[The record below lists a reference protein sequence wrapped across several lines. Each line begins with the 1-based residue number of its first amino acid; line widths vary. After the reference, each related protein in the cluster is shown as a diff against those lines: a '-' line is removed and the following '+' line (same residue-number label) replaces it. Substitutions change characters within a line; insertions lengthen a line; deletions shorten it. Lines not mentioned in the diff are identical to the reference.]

1 MQTPNREN
9 FISDEALLKLTPID
23 IIDSNKAFMNIAEG
37 EYGKNKGKENNLME
51 FVKNLNEYVPQYKLN
66 NQIHNEFKRNKS
78 KSKSVCGNDYYNKN
92 NNYLNN
98 QNQIYQNKVI
108 NGEKNNNNIFIKNK

>member
-1 MQTPNREN
+1 MQTPNKDN
-9 FISDEALLKLTPID
+9 FISDDALLKLNPID
-23 IIDSNKAFMNIAEG
+23 IIDDNKVFMKMVEG

-66 NQIHNEFKRNKS
+66 NQIHHGFKRNKS
-78 KSKSVCGNDYYNKN
+78 KSKSVCENEDHNKYNNFKN
-92 NNYLNN
+92 I